1 MVIWSVLKCRFGGLS
16 GQDGLS
22 GHLRIFQ
29 ISESAAGAEN
39 FKKHT
44 KIMIFYAWK
53 NVGFGG
59 LRGQDGLSGHFGDF
73 RSRRVKWS

>member
-1 MVIWSVLKCRFGGLS
+1 MDGLSGRRVKWSLRLFSNVRFGGLS

-39 FKKHT
+39 FKKHK

-53 NVGFGG
+53 NVGLAG
-59 LRGQDGLSGHFGDF
+59 
-73 RSRRVKWS
+73 